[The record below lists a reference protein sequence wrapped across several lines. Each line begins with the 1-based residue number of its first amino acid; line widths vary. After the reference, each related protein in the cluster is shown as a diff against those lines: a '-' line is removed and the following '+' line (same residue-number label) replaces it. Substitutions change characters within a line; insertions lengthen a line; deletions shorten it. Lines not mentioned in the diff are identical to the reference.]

1 MNSGQQ
7 AKNPPRLERRASLSF
22 QGWKKSSTF
31 AASMFNKVM
40 RSPAA
45 SN

>member
-1 MNSGQQ
+1 MV
-7 AKNPPRLERRASLSF
+7 KNPPRLEKRASLGF
-22 QGWKKSSTF
+22 QGRKKSSTF
-31 AASMFNKVM
+31 VASLFNKVM